1 MSFSAVFEIFN
12 AQEEYTLSITNVGFF
27 IHLTGH
33 SRRSRE
39 EKEEAEKQLH
49 EASDPEIKDL
59 NRASNAILGTGTG
72 SPHCLR
78 VWTFQDQIS

>member
-1 MSFSAVFEIFN
+1 MWGE
-12 AQEEYTLSITNVGFF
+12 

-49 EASDPEIKDL
+49 EASHPEIKEL
-59 NRASNAILGTGTG
+59 E
-72 SPHCLR
+72 R
-78 VWTFQDQIS
+78 VHPI